1 MLSIQLVS
9 AEKYQNNIFISF
21 GNSQQLRY
29 LSHMNTRLFPFLAQL
44 DEAIV
49 AQTATLSLPLVDPTP
64 AVVVGSTSTSN
75 FGLTSLVVTAV
86 ISVLSSS
93 AIAVALVLFMRNQDK

>member
-1 MLSIQLVS
+1 M
-9 AEKYQNNIFISF
+9 
-21 GNSQQLRY
+21 
-29 LSHMNTRLFPFLAQL
+29 FLAQL

-64 AVVVGSTSTSN
+64 AVVASSASTSS